1 MAQKILFVTGCTG
14 RIGREFVARMGQKS
28 GFTVRTGIRD
38 VAGKGE
44 YLKKI
49 GASEVVPFDYTNP
62 ETWNAALAGVSA
74 VYSSSLDPLLAHHL
88 KFSEF
93 LGTQK
98 QVEHVVRISCMG
110 AETNTACYNKEHHL
124 TRKGAEIPLMLQ
136 HYWWAEK
143 SLIDAGLPVTA
154 LRNNFFMNHLLK
166 TEAENIGAIGSTEP
180 GFFSSP
186 LGDTR
191 NSFVS
196 TADIAEVA
204 AKVIEEGP
212 DKHVNKFYEI
222 TGPEPQSM
230 YEVAADLGKA
240 LGKTVE
246 YRPQTMEQ
254 FEKDFGPAR
263 AGIFEYL
270 CNGFFSRVSPEFYN
284 IIGRRPTTYYEY
296 LTQTTPTGTTGLQE
310 LYEGNIWKK
319 GHDAMA
325 EASKMK

>member
-1 MAQKILFVTGCTG
+1 MGCYDKDKHVSRDGAQ
-14 RIGREFVARMGQKS
+14 
-28 GFTVRTGIRD
+28 
-38 VAGKGE
+38 
-44 YLKKI
+44 
-49 GASEVVPFDYTNP
+49 
-62 ETWNAALAGVSA
+62 
-74 VYSSSLDPLLAHHL
+74 
-88 KFSEF
+88 
-93 LGTQK
+93 
-98 QVEHVVRISCMG
+98 
-110 AETNTACYNKEHHL
+110 
-124 TRKGAEIPLMLQ
+124 IPLMLQ
-136 HYWWAEK
+136 HYWWGEEA
-143 SLIDAGLPVTA
+143 LIKNGLPGTV

-166 TEAENIGAIGSTEP
+166 TDVETIQNDGWFAN
-180 GFFSSP
+180 P
-186 LGDTR
+186 LGTTR

-196 TADIAEVA
+196 TTDIGEVA

-212 DKHVNKFYEI
+212 GKHANKFYEL

-230 YEVAADLGKA
+230 YEVAEDLGKA

-270 CNGFFSRVSPEFYN
+270 CNGFFSRVSPSFYN